1 MAAFGSWLLTAPIW
15 LIAVTIYG
23 GMILAALAGWKM
35 RLKNAEDLSPRS
47 KSEEGYVVS
56 SVMGLLALL
65 VGFTFAL
72 AIDRYDTRR
81 KLVLEESNAIG
92 TTYLRTQL
100 LEEPHHT
107 RISNL
112 LTAYAENRI
121 DLARSRTEEA
131 RRRDLQKSNQ
141 IVGQLWAATVAAFPT
156 IRDKPLSSAYIG
168 SMNEVIDLDAARQQS
183 RRSHVPLEVFIML
196 VAYQLIAAGVLG
208 YVLAGRRGR
217 ATASLLLILFGG
229 SLILI
234 IDLDR
239 PNSGGIV
246 EDQRPME
253 LLLQTMKARSL
264 DSVAAPPALPL
275 SGAVPLP
282 D

>member
-1 MAAFGSWLLTAPIW
+1 MVAFGSWLLTAPIW
-15 LIAVTIYG
+15 LVAVVIYG

-35 RLKNAEDLSPRS
+35 RLRHAEDLSPRS

-100 LEEPHHT
+100 LEDPHRT
-107 RISNL
+107 RISGL
-112 LTAYAENRI
+112 LISYAENRI
-121 DLARSRTEEA
+121 DLARSRTDEA
-131 RRRDLQKSNQ
+131 RRQDLQTSNR

-156 IRDKPLSSAYIG
+156 IRDQPLSSAYIG

-239 PNSGGIV
+239 PNSGGII

-264 DSVAAPPALPL
+264 DNFAAPIPLPF
-275 SGAVPLP
+275 SGAVVP